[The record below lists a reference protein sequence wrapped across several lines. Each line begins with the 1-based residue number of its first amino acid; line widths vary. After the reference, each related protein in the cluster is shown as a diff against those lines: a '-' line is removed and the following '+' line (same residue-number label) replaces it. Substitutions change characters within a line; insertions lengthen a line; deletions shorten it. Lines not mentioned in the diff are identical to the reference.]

1 MARDD
6 AMDVRLRAWA
16 QWVSVGDG
24 SGFPTKSVL
33 HPEWSPPSPGQ
44 TPTLKTFKAS
54 MAPMV
59 DGVIRR
65 LSERQQQTLHVCY
78 CTQMTL
84 AERAERLQC
93 QPATVDQRI
102 WVIHRE
108 LQMMLG

>member
-1 MARDD
+1 MARIESIE
-6 AMDVRLRAWA
+6 RLLLDWAAWRM
-16 QWVSVGDG
+16 VGDG
-24 SGFPTKSVL
+24 SGYPTKSVL

-59 DGVIRR
+59 DRVIRR

-108 LQMMLG
+108 LQRMLG